1 MRKIIYICLVIAVT
15 SCGIYKQYARPEVST
30 DGLFGVE
37 YTTTDTT
44 TIASIEWREFF
55 TDANLQELIS
65 CGLENNSDMQAAHW
79 RIKEAEAALKSA
91 RLAFLPSFNLSPTG
105 GISSF
110 DGTSG
115 AWTYSAPIAA
125 SWQIDIFG
133 GINNAKRKAKAV
145 YEQSVEYRQ
154 AVRAQLISAIA
165 NYYYTLVMLD
175 SQREVTRLTADSFA
189 RSAETMRAMMKAGMT
204 NMAAVAQME
213 AAAHSAEASLFDI
226 EFQIREVEN
235 GLCALLGQTPHA
247 IKRSSFAEQ
256 SFPEELAAGVPVQL
270 LANRPDVRI
279 AEYNLMQ
286 AFYSTAAARS
296 ALYPTLTLSGLLGWT
311 NNAGNIV
318 TNPGGLL
325 LSAAASLTAPIFN
338 SGKARAGVKIAEAQ
352 HEEALISFKQSLLNA
367 GAEVNNSL
375 SQIQSSRAKQE
386 WRAKQINALERAVE
400 STELLMQY
408 GSTTYLE
415 VLTAQQNLL
424 SGRIAEINDYFEEVQ
439 GIINLYT
446 ALGGGRE
453 VVEVDE
459 QHTN

>member
-1 MRKIIYICLVIAVT
+1 MRKIIYICLAIAVA
-15 SCGIYKQYARPEVST
+15 SCGIYKPYARPEVST

-37 YTTTDTT
+37 YTATDTT

-189 RSAETMRAMMKAGMT
+189 RSAETMRAMMEAGMT

-226 EFQIREVEN
+226 ELQIREVEN

-247 IKRSSFAEQ
+247 IERSSFAEQ

-279 AEYNLMQ
+279 AEYNLVQ

-325 LSAAASLTAPIFN
+325 LLAAASLTAPIFN

-375 SQIQSSRAKQE
+375 SLIQSSRAKQE
-386 WRAKQINALERAVE
+386 WRAKQIDALERAVE

-453 VVEVDE
+453 VVKAEE
-459 QHTN
+459 QHAK

>member
-1 MRKIIYICLVIAVT
+1 MRKIIYICLAIAVA
-15 SCGIYKQYARPEVST
+15 SCGIYKPYARPEVST

-37 YTTTDTT
+37 YTATDTT

-189 RSAETMRAMMKAGMT
+189 RSAETMRAMMEAGMT

-226 EFQIREVEN
+226 ELQIREVEN

-247 IKRSSFAEQ
+247 IERSSFAEQ

-375 SQIQSSRAKQE
+375 SLIQSSRAKQE
-386 WRAKQINALERAVE
+386 WRAKQIDALERAVE

-453 VVEVDE
+453 VVKAEE
-459 QHTN
+459 QHAK